1 MWHGA
6 PATTKDITAA
16 EVRLLHIMRE
26 CQFGRI
32 ENMPVS
38 AGQPVF
44 NSDVKVVRAARLGGD
59 GPVTKLVAGD
69 QFELKRPVRD
79 LFDALARLGNGMVV
93 RLEFRHGLPSLL
105 ETEAPL
111 EVDALG

>member
-1 MWHGA
+1 M
-6 PATTKDITAA
+6 TAA
-16 EVRLLHIMRE
+16 EVCLLQIMRE

-32 ENMPVS
+32 ENLPVC

-44 NSDVKVVRAARLGGD
+44 NSNVKVVRAARLGGD
-59 GPVTKLVAGD
+59 GPTKLVAGD
-69 QFELKRPVRD
+69 EFELKRPVRD

-111 EVDALG
+111 EIDALG